1 MIADIPYSEP
11 FLVPDI
17 VISGLAHAEQIAP
30 HLFRL
35 SFYVRQ
41 KNLDGTVER
50 VIVLKCVMEEGDMR
64 TTAGNVVLTS
74 NAPMEMYA
82 NELH

>member
-1 MIADIPYSEP
+1 MIADIHYSEP

-41 KNLDGTVER
+41 KNPDGSTEK

-64 TTAGNVVLTS
+64 STAGSVVLTS
-74 NAPMEMYA
+74 NAPMENLA